1 MRSVAAWLASFAL
14 GCASGASIAPPASTA
29 SSLTVIFQ
37 FDRNHSEKSFLEMKH
52 ELGSILKGS
61 GIQVEWRDRDHVSST
76 ESFANLVVVKFR
88 GVCKMDAA
96 ANHDA
101 DSGPLAFTYL
111 SDGVILPFSE
121 VECDRVRSSLRR
133 AMSWQDYVH
142 SDAVFG
148 RAMARVLAH
157 ELYHVLAGTES
168 HSTKGVALKALSGS
182 ELISDQLELDP
193 AELDLMRR

>member
-1 MRSVAAWLASFAL
+1 MRSVAAWLVNVVL
-14 GCASGASIAPPASTA
+14 CCASGASIAPPASTA
-29 SSLTVIFQ
+29 SLTVIFQ
-37 FDRNHSEKSFLEMKH
+37 FDRNHSEKSFLVMKH

-61 GIQVEWRDRDHVSST
+61 GIQVEWRDRDHVSSS

-168 HSTKGVALKALSGS
+168 HSAKGVALKALSGS